1 MAAVTVTAAGRII
14 ATITGAVKTGGVTI
28 DNAMSGTTGRPE
40 KEKSGRPTET
50 TVRQSGKDAGKMVGD
65 VIITAAGI
73 AVAMTGPA
81 KRDNAKIAM
90 AVPEV
95 KTGKGSRIRV
105 KAAVVRTTAAGRI
118 TATMAEVATTGG
130 VTAAHVKIGC
140 AKIAATVPGM
150 KTGKVRRMR
159 EKTVVVRT
167 IAAGRITVTIT
178 GVATTGGVVT
188 AHAKAGRAKIVV
200 TVPGVKTG
208 RVRRMREKTAVVRIV
223 DRRANE
229 KMGRTMSEFFSGA
242 ERTAW
247 NTFRAIVL
255 AVGLSAVEVACTG
268 DAYFHR
274 VQTVPGDCWVMG
286 QGFAFEVNVTD
297 TVTAYDV
304 YVDLRSSDG
313 YPWRNIYVIGEL
325 RDSARAVIARDTLMC
340 ELSDRRGKA
349 TGKGLSNV
357 KENAIRWKKN
367 YRFPYRGTYGFS
379 VTHGMRNV
387 ELPGVSNVGIR
398 IEIAK

>member
-1 MAAVTVTAAGRII
+1 
-14 ATITGAVKTGGVTI
+14 
-28 DNAMSGTTGRPE
+28 
-40 KEKSGRPTET
+40 
-50 TVRQSGKDAGKMVGD
+50 
-65 VIITAAGI
+65 
-73 AVAMTGPA
+73 
-81 KRDNAKIAM
+81 
-90 AVPEV
+90 
-95 KTGKGSRIRV
+95 
-105 KAAVVRTTAAGRI
+105 
-118 TATMAEVATTGG
+118 
-130 VTAAHVKIGC
+130 
-140 AKIAATVPGM
+140 
-150 KTGKVRRMR
+150 
-159 EKTVVVRT
+159 
-167 IAAGRITVTIT
+167 
-178 GVATTGGVVT
+178 
-188 AHAKAGRAKIVV
+188 
-200 TVPGVKTG
+200 
-208 RVRRMREKTAVVRIV
+208 
-223 DRRANE
+223 
-229 KMGRTMSEFFSGA
+229 MGRTMSELFSGA

-255 AVGLSAVEVACTG
+255 AAGLSAVAVACTG

-325 RDSARAVIARDTLMC
+325 RDSARAVISRDTLMC

-367 YRFPYRGTYGFS
+367 YRFPHRGTYGFS